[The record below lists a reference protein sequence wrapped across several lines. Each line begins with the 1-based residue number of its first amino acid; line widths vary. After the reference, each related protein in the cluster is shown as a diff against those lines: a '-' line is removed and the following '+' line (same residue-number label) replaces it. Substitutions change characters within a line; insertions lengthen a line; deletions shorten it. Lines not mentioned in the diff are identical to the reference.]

1 MKLIGHVHQA
11 ARLRQSLASSLIF
24 GHAGIEVHAG
34 ISALLAWF
42 PAGWASKIAPVF
54 IGSDGGK
61 IPPQLINIPCPNRV
75 WDGTQ
80 TVAKALTLQAVRFLD
95 KNVGGLA
102 LGIEK
107 ELLDANSFAEV
118 VRGYTGIVTPYM
130 MHGFLPVSAIRVS
143 LDVIIPFLKGLT
155 SERWR
160 QTATLCPLD
169 WPSNYSL
176 LRYGT
181 LLKTFIS
188 S

>member
-1 MKLIGHVHQA
+1 M
-11 ARLRQSLASSLIF
+11 
-24 GHAGIEVHAG
+24 
-34 ISALLAWF
+34 
-42 PAGWASKIAPVF
+42 IAPVF

-80 TVAKALTLQAVRFLD
+80 TIAEAITLQAVRFLD
-95 KNVGGLA
+95 KNVDGLA

-118 VRGYTGIVTPYM
+118 VKGYTSGIVTPYM
-130 MHGFLPVSAIRVS
+130 MHGFLPVSVIRVS
-143 LDVIIPFLKGLT
+143 LDVIIPSLQGLT
-155 SERWR
+155 PERWR

-176 LRYGT
+176 LRLWHINEDLHEFVAT
-181 LLKTFIS
+181 LDKQMQHRQLRVKLKAPTIS
-188 S
+188 PLSFLCAHLCI